1 MVVCLVLLRF
11 MLSVMDDSM
20 TWISFERRLHV
31 NLALYK
37 SIHKKIGAYLF
48 SEWKPSCLWIVIG
61 ITPKGSMIGAIET
74 CLGGS
79 WDISR
84 WWLIEYQ
91 LESKYVLQWHKY
103 NKIYII

>member
-48 SEWKPSCLWIVIG
+48 SE
-61 ITPKGSMIGAIET
+61 
-74 CLGGS
+74 
-79 WDISR
+79 
-84 WWLIEYQ
+84 
-91 LESKYVLQWHKY
+91 
-103 NKIYII
+103 